1 MRILVTGGCGF
12 IGSFLVK
19 KLVNLGFDVAVLDN
33 LSSGSLANLGDV
45 VDKVRFIEGD
55 VRKYGV
61 VLKALKDVDVVYHL
75 AALTSVQE
83 SIRKP
88 MLYHEVNSKG
98 TLNLLKASVENEVK
112 KFIYASSCAVYGNS
126 VKLPISEDHPTNPLS
141 PYAASKLSA
150 EAYCKAYS
158 DAYGLQVLIL
168 RLFNVYGPKQSEN
181 YAGVMMEFIR
191 RVKNNKPP
199 VIFGDGE
206 QTRDFIYVEDVVEC
220 LIKTLKYNL
229 KNGFEVF
236 NVSTGK
242 SITINQLANTIL
254 RVMGKENLSNI
265 IVYKEPKKGEIRHS
279 IANISKIMEKLMYT
293 PKYNIEDGLR
303 RTLAYFQ

>member
-33 LSSGSLANLGDV
+33 LSSGSLANLGGV

-98 TLNLLKASVENEVK
+98 TLNLLKASVENKIK
-112 KFIYASSCAVYGNS
+112 KFIYASSCAVYGNP

-158 DAYGLQVLIL
+158 NAYGLHVLIL

-181 YAGVMMEFIR
+181 YAGVIIEFIR
-191 RVKNNKPP
+191 RVKNNEPP

-206 QTRDFIYVEDVVEC
+206 QTRDFIYVSDVVEYFTRALNYKLENNFC
-220 LIKTLKYNL
+220 EI
-229 KNGFEVF
+229 F
-236 NVSTGK
+236 NIGTGK
-242 SITINQLANTIL
+242 PITINQLANL
-254 RVMGKENLSNI
+254 VLQVVEKRSLGV
-265 IVYKEPKKGEIRHS
+265 VYKEPKKGDIRHS
-279 IANISKIMEKLMYT
+279 VADISKAVNHLMYV
-293 PKYNIEDGLR
+293 PSCNIEEGLR
-303 RTLAYFQ
+303 KMLEFA